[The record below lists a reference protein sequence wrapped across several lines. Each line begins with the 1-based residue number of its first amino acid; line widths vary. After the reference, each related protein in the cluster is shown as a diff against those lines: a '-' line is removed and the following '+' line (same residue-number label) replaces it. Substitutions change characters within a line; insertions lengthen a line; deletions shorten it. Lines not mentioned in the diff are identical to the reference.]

1 MSQKLTGGSGGDG
14 DGGGGVGWDIDQ
26 LVDLCFQEELAIR
39 SASSAAAVGQHHR
52 LGCPNQLTL
61 PAEAG
66 LNNQLIQ
73 SMASTSDHLF
83 GLSELGSGQLMQ
95 HLEGGSELIKP
106 WSNGSSGRSYS
117 LEYDTVQLLEVDAG
131 QLLLLLQDGCEQNNP
146 TSAAGLE
153 HVPTAGLEEVIQLSA
168 AGSEQGIQL
177 WAAGLEKV
185 IQLPGAELEQEIQLP
200 AAGLEQ
206 LTHLSA
212 SDWGMLSSDGQPF
225 SSTSAAHSCRR
236 DILGPFNDP
245 QAIASVTST
254 AENPCEILLSIV
266 EPNKDGELNV
276 AEGGAVS
283 LSSSSPVLLCLDS
296 ANISLLDALL
306 SDLPGAETLELTRE
320 TSGKESDFQNDDLQL
335 SSLVEQVSEEPT
347 QTTVLF
353 GGGQS
358 PTVCAD
364 STSKSQPPGPARRQA
379 YNAAKLDKEGEGKRP
394 VRRIRREYPIALGIA
409 KNKVGCHY
417 CGGFLVSLVRNNL
430 FRTFL
435 CHNGCC
441 THRLLCNVNVIM
453 YSKFMKR
460 VGLKNPIG
468 VYVRVFALM
477 LFTLE
482 NNSY

>member
-1 MSQKLTGGSGGDG
+1 MSQKLTGGGDG
-14 DGGGGVGWDIDQ
+14 DDGGGWDIDQ

-73 SMASTSDHLF
+73 PMASTSDHLF

-146 TSAAGLE
+146 TSAAELE
-153 HVPTAGLEEVIQLSA
+153 HVPTAGLEQVIQLSA

-177 WAAGLEKV
+177 WAAGLGKV

-254 AENPCEILLSIV
+254 AENPCEDLLSIV

-335 SSLVEQVSEEPT
+335 SSLVEQVSEERT

-364 STSKSQPPGPARRQA
+364 STRKSQPPGPARRQA
-379 YNAAKLDKEGEGKRP
+379 DNAAKLDKEGEGKRP

>member
-1 MSQKLTGGSGGDG
+1 MILLT
-14 DGGGGVGWDIDQ
+14 V
-26 LVDLCFQEELAIR
+26 
-39 SASSAAAVGQHHR
+39 
-52 LGCPNQLTL
+52 
-61 PAEAG
+61 
-66 LNNQLIQ
+66 
-73 SMASTSDHLF
+73 
-83 GLSELGSGQLMQ
+83 
-95 HLEGGSELIKP
+95 
-106 WSNGSSGRSYS
+106 SY
-117 LEYDTVQLLEVDAG
+117 
-131 QLLLLLQDGCEQNNP
+131 
-146 TSAAGLE
+146 
-153 HVPTAGLEEVIQLSA
+153 
-168 AGSEQGIQL
+168 
-177 WAAGLEKV
+177 
-185 IQLPGAELEQEIQLP
+185 
-200 AAGLEQ
+200 
-206 LTHLSA
+206 
-212 SDWGMLSSDGQPF
+212 
-225 SSTSAAHSCRR
+225 CRR

-254 AENPCEILLSIV
+254 AENPCEDLLSIV

-320 TSGKESDFQNDDLQL
+320 TSGKESDIQNDDLQL

-379 YNAAKLDKEGEGKRP
+379 DNAAKLDKEGEGKRP

-417 CGGFLVSLVRNNL
+417 CGVFLVSLVRNNL

-460 VGLKNPIG
+460 AQP
-468 VYVRVFALM
+468 
-477 LFTLE
+477 
-482 NNSY
+482 